1 VTTRAESAV
10 PAAGASGLGG
20 WLAALDRLFTIPY
33 GYRDETVDRASA
45 IEMLRCHPDVL
56 DALVAAGLPCGGSP
70 GAERFDRYD
79 LFNLALTSGSGTS
92 VPERSIEFALRW
104 MNSGPD
110 SWFEP
115 LDWRF
120 SIELECPRAGGCGA
134 DPWWRLARPLP
145 EECGGE
151 VLEMEVTPGD
161 AAGDGPW
168 ITAEGTEGI
177 AVSGMIRTRGRPG
190 RLESPVLREIV
201 GEFMSHGRRWGRMP
215 EALQCESERVLAEG
229 MSPCI
234 SASLHLERRFRA
246 AGFEALTRRGWIL
259 GMLDLAHAW
268 VEVTDEDGV
277 TKPVDPIFVLLSG
290 YARAPHP
297 DFPAT
302 CLGSRLNRL
311 LPTGLPAGSLLA
323 HHGCDGVERAP
334 ERRTVI
340 RRSGRSDH
348 SSRERP

>member
-1 VTTRAESAV
+1 MTARAESAV
-10 PAAGASGLGG
+10 PAGGASGPVG
-20 WLAALDRLFTIPY
+20 WLTALDRLFTIP
-33 GYRDETVDRASA
+33 GDHRNEIVDRAGA
-45 IEMLRCHPDVL
+45 LDMLRCGDDVL
-56 DALVAAGLPCGGSP
+56 DALITAGLPCGGTL

-79 LFNLALTSGSGTS
+79 LFNLALASGSGMS

-104 MNSGPD
+104 MNSKPG

-120 SIELECPRAGGCGA
+120 SVELECPRAGGCGA
-134 DPWWRLARPLP
+134 DPWWRLGRPMP

-151 VLEMEVTPGD
+151 ILEMEVTPCDDVGE
-161 AAGDGPW
+161 GPW
-168 ITAEGTEGI
+168 ITSTGPEGL
-177 AVSGMIRTRGRPG
+177 AVSGRLRTRGRPG
-190 RLESPVLREIV
+190 RLRSAALREIV
-201 GEFMSHGRRWGRMP
+201 EEFMGHGRRWARMP
-215 EALQCESERVLAEG
+215 EALQCEAERVLAHG
-229 MSPCI
+229 VAPCI

-297 DFPAT
+297 DFAET
-302 CLGSRLNRL
+302 CVGSRLNRL
-311 LPTGLPAGSLLA
+311 LPTRLPAGSLLA
-323 HHGCDGVERAP
+323 YHGCDGVDRTP

-340 RRSGRSDH
+340 RRSAKPSTE
-348 SSRERP
+348 SP